1 MGTEGEGP
9 PGLNQATLE
18 WTVHP
23 FRARRGLGLSVLGAI
38 ALLSVGAGLV
48 GRAWFWGIFSF
59 VVLFLSVESFYFP
72 TRFALSA
79 EKLVVVR
86 RFSRNEREWG
96 AFRRCLVDS
105 KGITLSPFSRSSWL
119 EAYRAIRLRVTAENR
134 DTVLRFLR
142 ERLGSQVE
150 WVDLPARP
158 GRKGD
163 A

>member
-1 MGTEGEGP
+1 MTE
-9 PGLNQATLE
+9 AALE

-23 FRARRGLGLSVLGAI
+23 FRGRRGLGWTVLAAI
-38 ALLSVGAGLV
+38 GLLSVGAGLL

-86 RFSRNEREWG
+86 RFSRSEREWG
-96 AFRRCLVDS
+96 AFRRCLVDPR
-105 KGITLSPFSRSSWL
+105 GITLSPFSRSSWL
-119 EAYRAIRLRVTAENR
+119 EAYRAIRLRVTPENR
-134 DTVLRFLR
+134 DSVLRFLR
-142 ERLGSQVE
+142 QRLGSQVQ
-150 WVDLPARP
+150 WIDLPDRP
-158 GRKGD
+158 KLRGS